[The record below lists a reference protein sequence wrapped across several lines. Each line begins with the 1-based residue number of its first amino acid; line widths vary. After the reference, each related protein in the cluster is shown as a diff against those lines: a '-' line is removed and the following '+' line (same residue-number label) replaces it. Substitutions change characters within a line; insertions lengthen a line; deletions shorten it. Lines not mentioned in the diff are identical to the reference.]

1 MYSDCSSQSETCDA
15 HLGMSTEFSN
25 TRNDTDFNFLERAS
39 KTKSV
44 ET

>member
-25 TRNDTDFNFLERAS
+25 TRNYTDFNFFG
-39 KTKSV
+39 KSFKN
-44 ET
+44 